1 MTVGSRILSTK
12 CSSHL
17 FFFFVSLTDDEEAA
31 EAALEMVLQ
40 LEREEGQGET
50 MDPNHFSKLTAKE
63 AAVMHECMTIELSAG
78 QV

>member
-1 MTVGSRILSTK
+1 MFISP
-12 CSSHL
+12 L
-17 FFFFVSLTDDEEAA
+17 FFLTDDEEAA